1 MLEGSLFE
9 HCTPLSSSASDLSL
23 DHRFWLQ
30 ATPPWWLAL
39 EEDSWEE
46 PSLPQVSPTATPA
59 GTRVSRGALWNRG
72 DGKDDPSLPPL
83 NELVDDWVRGRL
95 SNFDY
100 LMALNQL
107 CGRRWGNPRHH
118 PVLPWVRDLNQA
130 EGGWRDL
137 GRSKMRLTRG
147 DRQLDVTYESV
158 STSKASLPLGHTPVD
173 RAVQVA
179 PSPFALLL
187 VSKAH

>member
-1 MLEGSLFE
+1 MLINRCRRADFFTAVATDP
-9 HCTPLSSSASDLSL
+9 TPY
-23 DHRFWLQ
+23 
-30 ATPPWWLAL
+30 
-39 EEDSWEE
+39 
-46 PSLPQVSPTATPA
+46 V
-59 GTRVSRGALWNRG
+59 
-72 DGKDDPSLPPL
+72 
-83 NELVDDWVRGRL
+83 
-95 SNFDY
+95 
-100 LMALNQL
+100 QL

-179 PSPFALLL
+179 PSPFTLLL